1 MVDPKPAP
9 LAKSAPKERVDTG
22 AVDPTSYVPKDK
34 AAPEPAIASGVAGS
48 VLPVESDENLPEL
61 STPAR
66 SPRPGKAT
74 VATVTKGV
82 KSAVASVTETA
93 GRVKAALTPPP
104 MRGDFAKL
112 VNDKDTRRMK
122 GVKRYSR
129 DTQVM
134 FRSVVRSTFIAQ
146 GVTGVSAE
154 DIDAAVDALSL
165 IKTPVGFRVT
175 KRGELKRREVSVTE
189 VPAYMLGSVA
199 ISAEEGLARQWLAH
213 PTMFDIGATVVAV
226 GSVVTSIMDET
237 SPFGQAMAKII
248 EAHKAKASADRG
260 EPIKAEATIHD
271 ARDIVEAKSE

>member
-34 AAPEPAIASGVAGS
+34 AAPEPAIASGIGAV
-48 VLPVESDENLPEL
+48 VESEETLPEL
-61 STPAR
+61 STPTR
-66 SPRPGKAT
+66 SPRPGKAS
-74 VATVTKGV
+74 VANVVKGA
-82 KSAVASVTETA
+82 KSAVASVTAAVERAKTA
-93 GRVKAALTPPP
+93 ITPPP

-112 VNDKDTRRMK
+112 VNDKDARRMK
-122 GVKRYSR
+122 GVKRYSK
-129 DTQVM
+129 DTAVM

-154 DIDAAVDALSL
+154 DIDAAVEALSL

-271 ARDIVEAKSE
+271 ARDIVEEKSE

>member
-61 STPAR
+61 STPTH

-154 DIDAAVDALSL
+154 DIDAAVEALSL